1 MRKMFAAWMVA
12 MPAGMYHSFRNQR
25 PGKDRM
31 KMAKSAKKYHPIACM
46 SYQDAL
52 GTVDAHAVS
61 EFTVIFLIESQRLIT
76 KNIHHRLG
84 DHNEVLGD
92 VLV

>member
-1 MRKMFAAWMVA
+1 MDGGNARRDVPQLSQ
-12 MPAGMYHSFRNQR
+12 PAT
-25 PGKDRM
+25 GKRQNENGE
-31 KMAKSAKKYHPIACM
+31 KREKYHPIACM